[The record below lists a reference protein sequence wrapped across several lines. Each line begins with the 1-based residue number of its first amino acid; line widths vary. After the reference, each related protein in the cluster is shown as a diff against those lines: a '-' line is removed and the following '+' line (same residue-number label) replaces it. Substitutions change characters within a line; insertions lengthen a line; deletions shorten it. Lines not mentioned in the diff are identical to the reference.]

1 MKIIYNLLMTIGKV
15 MLGIVNLVS
24 ILTLVTAIYFL
35 YAITSI
41 LWLFQGGY
49 MNMTFWEVILD
60 MFEELKLKKNKQV

>member
-60 MFEELKLKKNKQV
+60 MFEELKLKNNKRV

>member
-15 MLGIVNLVS
+15 MLGFVNLVS

-35 YAITSI
+35 YAITCI

-49 MNMTFWEVILD
+49 MNMTFWEVIFD

>member
-15 MLGIVNLVS
+15 MLGIVNLVT

-49 MNMTFWEVILD
+49 MNMTLWEVILD

>member
-24 ILTLVTAIYFL
+24 ILTLVTALYFL

>member
-41 LWLFQGGY
+41 LWLFQGGH

>member
-15 MLGIVNLVS
+15 MLGIVNLVT

-35 YAITSI
+35 YAITCI
-41 LWLFQGGY
+41 LWLFHGGY